1 MSQNKVEFMAGEKVE
16 LNCSTDLSFTLL
28 EWLNA
33 DGKSLA
39 NSSSSFLSYSF
50 NINKPEQLTCR
61 TGTGSDSQNMTLTL
75 RLKVGGNVDD
85 SDSLGVIAG
94 GAAVVV
100 IAIVI
105 VVVLIVVIIVA
116 IGRRFVLIE
125 CNATDCP

>member
-1 MSQNKVEFMAGEKVE
+1 ME

-50 NINKPEQLTCR
+50 NINKPGEQLTCR
-61 TGTGSDSQNMTLTL
+61 TGTGSDSQNRTLTL
-75 RLKVGGNVDD
+75 RLKVGSNVDD

-94 GAAVVV
+94 GAAVAV

-105 VVVLIVVIIVA
+105 VVVLIVVILVA
-116 IGRRFVLIE
+116 IGRRFVPIK